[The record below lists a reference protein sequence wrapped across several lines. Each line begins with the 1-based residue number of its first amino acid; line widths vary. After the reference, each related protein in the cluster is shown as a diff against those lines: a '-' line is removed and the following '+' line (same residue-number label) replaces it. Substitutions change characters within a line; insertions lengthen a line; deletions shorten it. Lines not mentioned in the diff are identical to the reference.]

1 MILHPCVWQS
11 DIVCN
16 VSLWHCHWIE
26 SRDRLISI
34 FVYSHYS
41 LFCCL
46 MELIE
51 IHNSTR
57 NHHNPFPLNWNS
69 EICSNWNCSTFLKF
83 KRNHTTTYWM
93 LMWVWSLSE
102 CSVAVLVKRV
112 FEIFLKYCLINLEW
126 DWGCAIKTRWEG
138 EGILRWRKFDFHKTI
153 GSYQWNLFLLSWPML

>member
-11 DIVCN
+11 DIVCKMC
-16 VSLWHCHWIE
+16 HCDTVTGVE
-26 SRDRLISI
+26 SRDGLISI
-34 FVYSHYS
+34 YVYSHYS

-46 MELIE
+46 MGIIE

-69 EICSNWNCSTFLKF
+69 EICD
-83 KRNHTTTYWM
+83 TYWM

-138 EGILRWRKFDFHKTI
+138 EGILWWRKFDFHQTI